1 MSRPAAGREEA
12 PMKRVAAALALMA
25 LAALALA
32 GCQAEKERTW
42 DYGKSFHAVFENQ
55 KLDPGAGDGS
65 PVTGLDG
72 DKTAQAYDR
81 YEKAKPAEKETR
93 PILNIGK

>member
-1 MSRPAAGREEA
+1 
-12 PMKRVAAALALMA
+12 MKRVAAALALMA

-42 DYGKSFHAVFENQ
+42 AYGESFHAIFENQ
-55 KLDPGAGDGS
+55 KLDPRAGDGS
-65 PVTGLDG
+65 PVTGFDG
-72 DKTAQAYDR
+72 DKAAQAYDR
-81 YEKAKPAEKETR
+81 YEKAKPSEKEVR